1 MFDNNKTWKQNILR
15 VVGENNWRSYKQI
28 FVALGLDIVR
38 DRNKVQN
45 IYPYISKL
53 IRSGHL
59 IKAHAPQVLK
69 DTDPT
74 NSLKYVYKGTGRKFV
89 PKFVEPPT
97 VGDGSPTKTS
107 TKNKRFDGYKAYV
120 AKKRLLE

>member
-15 VVGENNWRSYKQI
+15 VVGENKWRSHKQI

-74 NSLKYVYKGTGRKFV
+74 NSLKYVYKGTGKKFV
-89 PKFVEPPT
+89 PKFIEA
-97 VGDGSPTKTS
+97 PTKGNPNPKQTS
-107 TKNKRFDGYKAYV
+107 KSNSRYDAYKEYVKR
-120 AKKRLLE
+120 KRMLD